1 MKINPLKWRLHWQI
15 ILSLTL
21 SFISGVYLL
30 PNLDATFVDTWI
42 YLSSFVGEL
51 FMNALKMMII
61 PLIVTSMISGVMQ
74 LGSHSGIGS
83 IGTKTLLY
91 YTFSGLCAVLIGLIL
106 VNGLQ
111 PGKIEKETALAM
123 LGEAANTTSENQLF
137 EKVDNRGTNDLL
149 DIFKRMLPTNI
160 FKAASD
166 NGQLLGIIVFSIF
179 YGFFAGRLPDTMK
192 TFQLQF
198 WETSQSI
205 ILNITEFIIRFA
217 PIGVYGLVLPI
228 VFNAP
233 IGDLIQTLYWFF
245 ITVLLGLFIHMFIA
259 LSLCLKLFTK
269 VNPITHYKTMF
280 PVILTAFST
289 ASSSATLPLTID
301 TVSQKANV
309 SKKTCAFT
317 LPLGATIN
325 MDGTALYEC
334 IVVLFIAQLY
344 ASIGGVDL
352 TLGQQCLVVFLA
364 LTTSI
369 GVAGIPAASL
379 VAIAIILP
387 AVGLPIEAI
396 GVVWVTDR
404 LLDMCRTSVNVF
416 SDTVAAIVIAHSEG
430 EEPYAQVAQKD

>member
-111 PGKIEKETALAM
+111 PGQIEKETALAM
-123 LGEAANTTSENQLF
+123 LGEAAHTTSENQLF

-301 TVSQKANV
+301 TVSLKANV

>member
-1 MKINPLKWRLHWQI
+1 MKINPLKWSLHWQI

-30 PNLDATFVDTWI
+30 PNLDTTFVDTWI

-111 PGKIEKETALAM
+111 PGKIEQETALAM
-123 LGEAANTTSENQLF
+123 LGEAAHTTSENQLF
-137 EKVDNRGTNDLL
+137 EKVEDRGTNDLL
-149 DIFKRMLPTNI
+149 DIFKRMIPTNI

-192 TFQLQF
+192 KFQLQF

-269 VNPITHYKTMF
+269 INPITHYRTMF

-309 SKKTCAFT
+309 SKKPVH
-317 LPLGATIN
+317 L
-325 MDGTALYEC
+325 LY
-334 IVVLFIAQLY
+334 L
-344 ASIGGVDL
+344 
-352 TLGQQCLVVFLA
+352 
-364 LTTSI
+364 
-369 GVAGIPAASL
+369 
-379 VAIAIILP
+379 
-387 AVGLPIEAI
+387 
-396 GVVWVTDR
+396 
-404 LLDMCRTSVNVF
+404 
-416 SDTVAAIVIAHSEG
+416 
-430 EEPYAQVAQKD
+430 

>member
-1 MKINPLKWRLHWQI
+1 MKINPLKWSLHWQI

-30 PNLDATFVDTWI
+30 PNFDTTFVDTWI

-91 YTFSGLCAVLIGLIL
+91 YTFSGLSAVLIGLIL

-111 PGKIEKETALAM
+111 PGQIEQETALAM
-123 LGEAANTTSENQLF
+123 LGEAVLTISENQLF
-137 EKVDNRGTNDLL
+137 EKVEDRSTNDLL
-149 DIFKRMLPTNI
+149 DIFKRMIPTNI

-192 TFQLQF
+192 RFQLQF

-233 IGDLIQTLYWFF
+233 IADLIQTLYWFF
-245 ITVLLGLFIHMFIA
+245 ITVLLGLFIHMFIV

-269 VNPITHYKTMF
+269 INPITHYRTMF

-334 IVVLFIAQLY
+334 VVVLFIAQLY

-430 EEPYAQVAQKD
+430 EKPYAQAAQKD